1 MKHATDTAGS
11 ATTDEV
17 VKIFN
22 PEKLSSLISVARDQ
36 IVSDKCFPYRYKN
49 ELHSYQFEGNEF
61 SELYQIAIKL
71 FRSLLKNNDITK
83 FYTDYFGSITLNSEK
98 YFIPLPTKTATLIST
113 KLADV
118 IVKYHKEQSSANQ
131 DPHQHKEKVL
141 TKRES
146 YSLQYLAGYVV
157 HNLYKKFRNAQNWKS
172 KEAQQCISVLMACK
186 VDDELQRL
194 VSSLSRG
201 GLWAVV
207 KPVHDILSLAEK
219 KFCNETE
226 SHHISSID
234 VPAMTNELTKNP
246 SIIAWF
252 NLLLDD
258 AETQTENHVA
268 KNLLYK
274 IIELYLKVRSHS
286 YAKDVIEK
294 CKMKQKKTK
303 SKALRKE
310 LSRASTE
317 TQE

>member
-1 MKHATDTAGS
+1 M
-11 ATTDEV
+11 
-17 VKIFN
+17 
-22 PEKLSSLISVARDQ
+22 
-36 IVSDKCFPYRYKN
+36 
-49 ELHSYQFEGNEF
+49 
-61 SELYQIAIKL
+61 
-71 FRSLLKNNDITK
+71 KNNDITK
-83 FYTDYFGSITLNSEK
+83 FYTDYFGSIPLNSEK

-131 DPHQHKEKVL
+131 GAHQHKEKVL

-157 HNLYKKFRNAQNWKS
+157 HNLYKKFRNAQNWKG
-172 KEAQQCISVLMACK
+172 KEAQQCISVLVACK
-186 VDDELQRL
+186 IDDESERL

-207 KPVHDILSLAEK
+207 KPVTDILSLAEK
-219 KFCNETE
+219 KFCNKTE

-234 VPAMTNELTKNP
+234 VLAMTNELTKNP

-252 NLLLDD
+252 NLLLED

-294 CKMKQKKTK
+294 SKMKQKKTK
-303 SKALRKE
+303 SKHCEKSLAGHPLRHKNDV
-310 LSRASTE
+310 LIVL
-317 TQE
+317 

>member
-1 MKHATDTAGS
+1 
-11 ATTDEV
+11 
-17 VKIFN
+17 
-22 PEKLSSLISVARDQ
+22 
-36 IVSDKCFPYRYKN
+36 
-49 ELHSYQFEGNEF
+49 
-61 SELYQIAIKL
+61 
-71 FRSLLKNNDITK
+71 
-83 FYTDYFGSITLNSEK
+83 
-98 YFIPLPTKTATLIST
+98 
-113 KLADV
+113 
-118 IVKYHKEQSSANQ
+118 
-131 DPHQHKEKVL
+131 
-141 TKRES
+141 
-146 YSLQYLAGYVV
+146 
-157 HNLYKKFRNAQNWKS
+157 
-172 KEAQQCISVLMACK
+172 MACK
-186 VDDELQRL
+186 VDDESQRL

-201 GLWAVV
+201 GLWAVR

-219 KFCNETE
+219 KFCKETK

-252 NLLLDD
+252 NLLLED

-286 YAKDVIEK
+286 YAKGVIEK
-294 CKMKQKKTK
+294 CKIRQKRTK